1 MATPGDSFGVACAF
15 WWKRLSARRCRWTN
29 RLFCCSYRFSRCHAP
44 CICVVCVAA
53 AKQGQAALTT
63 WKGRCSREVSMY
75 QYHKWIRSF
84 HAAAKT
90 HSFTAAASYLRIGQ
104 PTISEQVKALEDRC
118 AVELLHRSGR
128 HVALTDAGRRL
139 YEITEGIFGQE
150 DEAVQ
155 LLQSLHSQKTGL
167 LRIGAVS
174 PPVVMN
180 LTYDLM
186 RKHPGIEFAI
196 SINPEKETLFRL
208 YDFRIDI
215 AILAYVDP
223 DKRLHV
229 APYRTYPIVAVV
241 RDDHAWASKA
251 SIPLTQIRHEAVIMR
266 ESGSKTREL
275 LEHACGK
282 QGIPIHCVME
292 LNSREAIMHAIAEG
306 LGIGFVSAIEYTA
319 IPGTKA
325 IRLRDAEV
333 KISYYMCTLAVRKN
347 RPLIKSVL
355 EAESEPGRKK
365 TV

>member
-1 MATPGDSFGVACAF
+1 
-15 WWKRLSARRCRWTN
+15 
-29 RLFCCSYRFSRCHAP
+29 
-44 CICVVCVAA
+44 
-53 AKQGQAALTT
+53 
-63 WKGRCSREVSMY
+63 MY

-84 HAAAKT
+84 HAVAKT
-90 HSFTAAASYLRIGQ
+90 QSFTAAAKYLQIGQ
-104 PTISEQVKALEDRC
+104 PTISEQVKALEDRF
-118 AVELLHRSGR
+118 AVELLYRSGR
-128 HVALTDAGRRL
+128 YVELTDAGRRL

-186 RKHPGIEFAI
+186 RRHPGIEFAI
-196 SINPEKETLFRL
+196 SINSEKETLSRL
-208 YDFRIDI
+208 YDFTIDI
-215 AILAYVDP
+215 AILADVAP

-229 APYRTYPIVAVV
+229 AHYRSYPIVAVV
-241 RDDHAWASKA
+241 RDDHAWAGKTSV
-251 SIPLTQIRHEAVIMR
+251 PLKQIQHEAVIMR

-275 LEHACGK
+275 LENACRK

-306 LGIGFVSAIEYTA
+306 LGIGFVSEIEYTA
-319 IPGTKA
+319 IPGTRA
-325 IRLRDAEV
+325 VRLRDAAV
-333 KISYYMCTLAVRKN
+333 TIDYYMCALAVRKN

-355 EAESEPGRKK
+355 ESGEPKAGRKK
-365 TV
+365 